1 MLSYHMPLPGPWEFR
16 FDDQSNWTPITV
28 PGCWE
33 DAGFP
38 KDRAGPAW
46 YRTTFV
52 LPQELAGRRLFLR
65 FGAVSYHCEAFI
77 ARDSGEMRSIGAHT
91 GMWDTFDLALGDAAA
106 AGECVTL
113 LVRVEK
119 PASLTGGPESPSQP
133 GRFPLRETLA
143 GFLPYVWGHSHGGIW
158 QEVALVAAGGT
169 RFLDAW
175 VRGSADGY
183 VFVEAELDGPARVML
198 ELYRPDGGFILS
210 AEEDAVRE
218 DTPTGERYILRMN
231 GPIPDPRP
239 WSPATPRS
247 TALCCALVT
256 TTGSNCASGCAR
268 SRRMEQRCGSMTNQS
283 TRA

>member
-16 FDDQSNWTPITV
+16 FDDQSDWTPITV

-77 ARDSGEMRSIGAHT
+77 ARDSDEMRSIGAHT

-113 LVRVEK
+113 LVHVEK
-119 PASLTGGPESPSQP
+119 PASLTGGT
-133 GRFPLRETLA
+133 G
-143 GFLPYVWGHSHGGIW
+143 
-158 QEVALVAAGGT
+158 VAVAAGALPT
-169 RFLDAW
+169 
-175 VRGSADGY
+175 
-183 VFVEAELDGPARVML
+183 AR
-198 ELYRPDGGFILS
+198 
-210 AEEDAVRE
+210 
-218 DTPTGERYILRMN
+218 
-231 GPIPDPRP
+231 DPRRF
-239 WSPATPRS
+239 SAICLG
-247 TALCCALVT
+247 A
-256 TTGSNCASGCAR
+256 
-268 SRRMEQRCGSMTNQS
+268 
-283 TRA
+283 